1 MARVVLLG
9 AGHAHMPLLCESHKL
24 VEAGHD
30 VCVVSPRPYH
40 YYSGMGPGMFAR
52 RYTEGQNRF
61 PASAIAE
68 KNGVSFVIG
77 KALRIDHQSNI
88 VALDDGGTVEYD
100 VLSCN
105 IGSDVVP
112 RFPVDGGNVFPVKP
126 IENLVAAGAFVDSF
140 VAQNGFFPAIVIV
153 GGGVGGSE
161 MAANSVE
168 LAARIGARID
178 SPPAVIAPRGILPG
192 YTRGMRRRVRSLLR
206 RRGVRIVTGRRVQSI
221 RGGRQTVVTLDS
233 GLEIPCDMAFLCT
246 GVSVPG
252 VFVASGLSAGD
263 NPALAVGATL
273 QSVSAPNILGGGD
286 CINFLPYPLDKVG
299 VYAVRQQEILRD
311 NVFALAT
318 GGGQLRKFMPQ
329 KRYLVGLN
337 MGFGNGVLGKWGV
350 SMTGPAAFAL
360 KDYIDRGFIRSMRN
374 C

>member
-1 MARVVLLG
+1 
-9 AGHAHMPLLCESHKL
+9 
-24 VEAGHD
+24 
-30 VCVVSPRPYH
+30 
-40 YYSGMGPGMFAR
+40 MFAR
-52 RYTEGQNRF
+52 RYMEGQNRF

-178 SPPAVIAPRGILPG
+178 TPPAVIAPRGILAG
-192 YTRGMRRRVRSLLR
+192 YTRGMRRRVR
-206 RRGVRIVTGRRVQSI
+206 
-221 RGGRQTVVTLDS
+221 
-233 GLEIPCDMAFLCT
+233 
-246 GVSVPG
+246 
-252 VFVASGLSAGD
+252 
-263 NPALAVGATL
+263 
-273 QSVSAPNILGGGD
+273 
-286 CINFLPYPLDKVG
+286 
-299 VYAVRQQEILRD
+299 
-311 NVFALAT
+311 
-318 GGGQLRKFMPQ
+318 
-329 KRYLVGLN
+329 
-337 MGFGNGVLGKWGV
+337 
-350 SMTGPAAFAL
+350 
-360 KDYIDRGFIRSMRN
+360 
-374 C
+374 